1 MKAKLLLILLSTL
14 FIVPLNAK
22 TLNKRKHKAIR
33 NIYVETKNWRTRAPF
48 VFDIDVQE
56 VNNCLQIIFLSSLP
70 DAEISITDKDGNIV
84 VHEPQ
89 AYIHE
94 GKILYIYNSN
104 DCPYTIKITSPTADI
119 IGEIIEDETE

>member
-1 MKAKLLLILLSTL
+1 MKYR
-14 FIVPLNAK
+14 P
-22 TLNKRKHKAIR
+22 
-33 NIYVETKNWRTRAPF
+33 TRAPF